1 MAVKLGYLTP
11 EEFDTWVK
19 PADMVGLPVKE

>member
-11 EEFDTWVK
+11 EEFDEWVVPGK
-19 PADMVGLPVKE
+19 MVGELPKA